1 MRLLL
6 AVLLSASAFA
16 DDGGAPA
23 ADDGGPPP
31 PGCHEAIGDE
41 NAQKLFAA
49 LKDFKADDCALEE
62 MKTENDVMRIEW
74 RKAGVPIPLLEVRPL
89 ACGKGTVNGP
99 AFSLTI
105 PPGAA
110 EKCPAAIQKMSA
122 LIATESFGGP
132 VKIDSAS
139 RDWIWIVGGSAALI
153 AIVAFLVWKRRE
165 A

>member
-6 AVLLSASAFA
+6 ALLWSATAFA
-16 DDGGAPA
+16 ADGGAPPA
-23 ADDGGPPP
+23 S
-31 PGCHEAIGDE
+31 GCREAIGEE

-62 MKTENDVMRIEW
+62 MKTENDVMRVEW
-74 RKAGVPIPLLEVRPL
+74 RKAGVPIPLLEIRPL

-105 PPGAA
+105 PPGAT
-110 EKCPAAIQKMSA
+110 EKCPAAVQKTSE
-122 LIATESFGGP
+122 LISSQSFGGA
-132 VKIDSAS
+132 VKIDSAN

-153 AIVAFLVWKRRE
+153 AIVAFLVWRRRE
-165 A
+165 D